1 MRATLHRDRLPA
13 PEPACR
19 EHRGVDP
26 PSPNCAGCPLPK
38 PARRAS
44 RRWRAGELK

>member
-26 PSPNCAGCPLPK
+26 RAPTAPAARYPN
-38 PARRAS
+38 
-44 RRWRAGELK
+44 